1 MKKKLTAGLILHLIL
16 SCNSFPFEEL
26 CLDASE
32 DSLEWNEIRD
42 EALAK
47 LADIQTIV
55 RNSVSND
62 TDETLHRLVKR
73 DGYDDH
79 DDDNIVVRCKHGY
92 TGLFS
97 FLALPLLMGNIMIQ
111 IMSMIN
117 VNVMIMATATGTGT
131 GTGGGNNNNNNNNN
145 NVSAF
150 SYMIQ
155 IDRLNNR

>member
-1 MKKKLTAGLILHLIL
+1 MNKLIGYLILQSII
-16 SCNSFPFEEL
+16 SCYSFPFDEEDL
-26 CLDASE
+26 CSDVNSD
-32 DSLEWNEIRD
+32 DSLDWSELRA

-47 LADIQTIV
+47 LDDIQAIV
-55 RNSVSND
+55 KNTVSN
-62 TDETLHRLVKR
+62 ETVHSVVKR

-97 FLALPLLMGNIMIQ
+97 FLAIPLLMGNIMIQ

-131 GTGGGNNNNNNNNN
+131 GTGGGNNN
-145 NVSAF
+145 VRHVTDPLLF
-150 SYMIQ
+150 Y
-155 IDRLNNR
+155 LG